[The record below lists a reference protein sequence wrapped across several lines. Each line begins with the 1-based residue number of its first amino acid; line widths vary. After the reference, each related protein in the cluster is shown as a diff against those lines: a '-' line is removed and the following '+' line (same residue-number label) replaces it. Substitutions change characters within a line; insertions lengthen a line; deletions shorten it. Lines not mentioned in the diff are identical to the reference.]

1 MADRRVREDGI
12 AGMTAE
18 LFLLSW
24 VVSGGI
30 LGVIVFFLEDTTTTL
45 GDLIL
50 TISLFVLFGWIGV
63 GASILYYIG
72 VGFSWLFDRE
82 VFQIKLKKREKGN
95 DQIS

>member
-1 MADRRVREDGI
+1 
-12 AGMTAE
+12 MTTE

-30 LGVIVFFLEDTTTTL
+30 LGVIMFLLEDTTTTL

-50 TISLFVLFGWIGV
+50 MISLFVLFGWIGV
-63 GASILYYIG
+63 GASILYTI
-72 VGFSWLFDRE
+72 VVWFSWLCDRE
-82 VFQIKLKKREKGN
+82 VLQIKLKKREKGD